1 MPKKQTKGTPLFD
14 IRLKNL
20 EHDVLVLKG
29 GETDAASVLLTGK
42 IMLAVTDP
50 LTVRKLSL
58 RMYLTLRLNWTDT
71 PRGASHPKTNRFE
84 RRLYEHTWDHMEIN
98 KYLSHMYENSGGASN
113 SSIGLNKTLSS
124 ASLKNL
130 GSLFRLKSLSNLTA
144 LMPGSSSNLLALSS
158 MLSSS
163 ASLTTT
169 KSNHVLVQG
178 NYEFPFSAILPGSM
192 PESVEGLPGGSVV
205 YKLEATIDRGK
216 FHNDMVAKKHL
227 RVVRTLG
234 TDAVELSETVA
245 VDNTWPRKV
254 EYSLNVPSK
263 AIAIGSGTPISF
275 MLVPLLKGLR
285 LGDIKIQLVEYYSYM
300 GYGHLFNGERNVVEK
315 VIPRPREED
324 DSFQL
329 DKWEVDTYVRI
340 PPLLSQCTQDCD
352 VTLHLKVRHKFKFQ
366 IGLVN
371 PDGHVS
377 ELRASLPVQLFIL
390 PFVAISA
397 GPDENDVPEDD
408 HEQLLFHS
416 DLQDGVLSR
425 DEQPDSDPGS
435 GAQSPAFSGMMAP
448 PLYERHIYD
457 RLWGDVSPLDLPQ
470 SSGSVTPRNASFRG
484 ILEQLSMSPLDTVQL
499 NENLRQLN
507 LQRQLEERLRPVF
520 NFEDENGSHTPEDY
534 FSRGVRV
541 VVGSPDQHFLMS
553 PGARSPPGHLSRVPS
568 DSSLLNSDKLLRVPS
583 YNQAMRQDASEEA
596 LSPAYEP
603 PALGRSMSRSDSGRW
618 GDLQSS
624 SSANLALSA
633 PRGGFLGSMNSS
645 NSSSP
650 SHSRDVS
657 STSLNSMSRDG
668 MAIPG
673 SKSSASPIN
682 AALPLNSGIRL
693 NGHKVHEVP
702 QHLMHHTP
710 ATQPSSSASDR
721 NAAIGVK
728 GPVKLSSSLSLHN
741 LHFMNK
747 KKGKP

>member
-14 IRLKNL
+14 IRVKNL
-20 EHDVLVLKG
+20 DHDVLVLKG
-29 GETDAASVLLTGK
+29 NETDAASVLLTGK

-58 RMYLTLRLNWTDT
+58 RMYSTLRLNWQET
-71 PRGASHPKTNRFE
+71 PRGGVYPKTNRFE
-84 RRLYEHTWDHMEIN
+84 KRLYEHTWDHMEIN
-98 KYLSHMYENSGGASN
+98 KYLSHMYENSGSASN

-130 GSLFRLKSLSNLTA
+130 GSLFRLKSLSNLSG
-144 LMPGSSSNLLALSS
+144 LMPGSSSNLQALHNS
-158 MLSSS
+158 LSSS
-163 ASLTTT
+163 ASLNN

-245 VDNTWPRKV
+245 VDNTWPKKV

-300 GYGHLFNGERNVVEK
+300 GYGQLFSGERTVVEK
-315 VIPRPREED
+315 LISRPQD
-324 DSFQL
+324 DDETFQL
-329 DKWEVDTYVRI
+329 DKWEVDSYVRI
-340 PPLLSQCTQDCD
+340 PALLSQCTQDCD
-352 VTLHLKVRHKFKFQ
+352 ITLHLKVRHKFKFG

-397 GPDENDVPEDD
+397 GPEDQEGPTEDD
-408 HEQLLFHS
+408 QQPLFQS
-416 DLQDGVLSR
+416 DLQDGIRSR
-425 DEQPDSDPGS
+425 DEPDSEPGS
-435 GAQSPAFSGMMAP
+435 GPQSPAFSGIMAP
-448 PLYERHIYD
+448 PLYEKHIYD

-470 SSGSVTPRNASFRG
+470 SSGSATPRNASFRG
-484 ILEQLSMSPLDTVQL
+484 VQQQFSMSPIDAVQL

-520 NFEDENGSHTPEDY
+520 NFDDDQSPQLPDDY
-534 FSRGVRV
+534 FSRGRQVT
-541 VVGSPDQHFLMS
+541 GSPDQHFLVS
-553 PGARSPPGHLSRVPS
+553 PGAKSPPGHLSRAPS
-568 DSSLLNSDKLLRVPS
+568 DSSLFNTDKLLRVPS
-583 YNQAMRQDASEEA
+583 YNQAMRQDASEEL

-603 PALGRSMSRSDSGRW
+603 PFLGSSVSRSDSGRW
-618 GDLQSS
+618 DNNRSS
-624 SSANLALSA
+624 SSANLARSG
-633 PRGGFLGSMNSS
+633 PRGGILGSLTSS

-650 SHSRDVS
+650 SNSRNVS

-673 SKSSASPIN
+673 SKTSTSPN
-682 AALPLNSGIRL
+682 NVVLPLNSSLRL
-693 NGHKVHEVP
+693 NGYKVNEVP
-702 QHLMHHTP
+702 QNLMHHTP

-721 NAAIGVK
+721 NAAVGVK
-728 GPVKLSSSLSLHN
+728 GPIKLNSSLSLHN

-747 KKGKP
+747 KKGKS